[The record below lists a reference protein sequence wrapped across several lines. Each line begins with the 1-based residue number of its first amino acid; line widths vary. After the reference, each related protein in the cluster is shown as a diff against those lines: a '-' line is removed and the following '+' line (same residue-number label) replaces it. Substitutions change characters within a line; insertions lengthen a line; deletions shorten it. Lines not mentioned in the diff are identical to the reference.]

1 MFVMNILSE
10 FFSSCWSAVAG
21 IRFEYLVLILVG
33 GFAVVFIAALLGC
46 IFSAKIR
53 RASKRPF
60 FCFLNAY
67 TALALGVFATGTEAN
82 KAIAL
87 TALFWFVGYLA
98 YGFLCVI
105 SRPKKQTAASP
116 AAVVSALPVQS
127 PRREFFHTDAP
138 AAKNGVRLEHALSIT
153 DKLLAKNLGKGDRQE
168 LEKMKTAF
176 TVLQIKGVL
185 SVQESAELNENFN
198 ALLKLMAKYNL

>member
-1 MFVMNILSE
+1 MFVMNTLSE

-21 IRFEYLVLILVG
+21 IGFEYLALMLIC
-33 GFAVVFIAALLGC
+33 GFAAVFVATLLGC
-46 IFSAKIR
+46 MLSAKIR
-53 RASKRPF
+53 RADKRPF

-67 TALALGVFATGTEAN
+67 TALALAVFSTGVEAN

-87 TALFWFVGYLA
+87 TALFWFVGYAA
-98 YGFLCVI
+98 YGLLRVI
-105 SRPKKQTAASP
+105 SKPKKQAVAGNS
-116 AAVVSALPVQS
+116 AVVSALPVQS
-127 PRREFFHTDAP
+127 PRREFFPTDAP

-153 DKLLAKNLGKGDRQE
+153 DKLLLKNLGKGDRQE

-176 TVLQIKGVL
+176 TVLQIKGAL
-185 SVQESAELNENFN
+185 SAQESAELNENFN